1 MSTAAAGA
9 LGTGDAL
16 EGARRA
22 GAAVLAIR
30 IAAAGLAYGT
40 QVLMARLMGEGGYGV
55 FATAWVWI
63 ALLGHA
69 SLFGLSQ
76 SMSRFLPQYRVR
88 GELDLARGFLAGGAV
103 ATLAGAT
110 AAAALGGVL
119 LWLGRDAVG
128 DGRVLPFALALAT
141 VPVFALQDYVQAVA
155 RAHNWAV
162 LAIAPPFVLRQGLVA
177 LAMVAAVASGAPA
190 EPAVAV
196 GCTLL
201 ATAAAVAVQAVLVLR
216 RLEPALI
223 AGARAYR
230 PVEWAAATWP
240 MGFSDLTLILF
251 NAVDVILLGLFVP
264 PEAVGV
270 YFAATRILQF
280 AAFAQ
285 YAATAATAPRFA
297 EAFARGDREGL
308 RTLIRGTVRTTA
320 CASLAIGA
328 ALLIAAPWL
337 LAVFGPGFGAAYGA
351 LAVLLAGVAVASAFG
366 PAEDLLNMLGAERAC
381 ARLSLAALLLAV
393 VLNLWLVPAYGI
405 MGAAAAMAL
414 ATAARAAALALAA
427 KARLGLPTHLLA

>member
-9 LGTGDAL
+9 LRTRDAL
-16 EGARRA
+16 GGARRA

-30 IAAAGLAYGT
+30 VLAAGLAYGT
-40 QVLMARLMGEGGYGV
+40 QVLMARLMGESGYGV

-63 ALLGHA
+63 AILGHA

-76 SMSRFLPQYRVR
+76 SLCRFLPQYRVR
-88 GELDLARGFLAGGAV
+88 GELDLARGFLAGAGA
-103 ATLAGAT
+103 ATLAS
-110 AAAALGGVL
+110 AAASATVGAAL

-141 VPVFALQDYVQAVA
+141 VPAFALQDYVQAVA
-155 RAHNWAV
+155 RAHTWTV

-177 LAMVAAVASGAPA
+177 LAMVAAVACGAPA

-196 GCTLL
+196 Q
-201 ATAAAVAVQAVLVLR
+201 AALVLR
-216 RLEPALI
+216 RLDPALL
-223 AGARAYR
+223 AGRRTYR
-230 PVEWAAATWP
+230 PAEWAGATWP
-240 MGFSDLTLILF
+240 MGFADLTLILF
-251 NAVDVILLGLFVP
+251 NAVDVLLLGLFVP
-264 PEAVGV
+264 SEAVGA

-280 AAFAQ
+280 AVFAQ

-320 CASLAIGA
+320 FASLAIGA
-328 ALLIAAPWL
+328 ALLISAPWL
-337 LAVFGPGFGAAYGA
+337 LAIFGPGFGAAYGA

-381 ARLSLAALLLAV
+381 ARLSLAALILAAA
-393 VLNLWLVPAYGI
+393 LNLALVPPFG
-405 MGAAAAMAL
+405 MTGAAAAMAL
-414 ATAARAAALALAA
+414 ATAARAIALSAAARV
-427 KARLGLPTHLLA
+427 RLGLATHLLA